1 MALEDETGDIDLK
14 RREQKRATASL
25 ICIMI
30 IMIVGLSGVFIYKNV
45 SKSKAL
51 QENSA
56 VSDEELEA
64 FYNGET
70 AADDGAD
77 ADLYENLT
85 RPTKFDFTFPGRTL
99 TNEAVPYDGAKR
111 NIVCWGDSMTEGIG
125 ASYAVLELDG
135 ESKDISYWTFPDSLE
150 YFTGIKTYNYGVSGE
165 NSEEIAIR
173 AGGIKLYTDRDV
185 VVGYNHGADVK
196 VVNEK
201 GEPEYVQNYGGYG
214 NLYDD
219 YYGVVY
225 INGQMYT
232 LGGSSFD
239 DDEQAYNIVDLRLT
253 RYDDGRDTAYYTYYE
268 ESKEDEGDGE
278 QETQEPSA
286 SASNTDTTWA
296 FETRAFLPTQSANDI
311 RDNRAK
317 QAMIGG
323 YEEETTESQ
332 EDELTASM
340 AMEEYGVGYYEEF
353 EYDGDTCIVIPAGTL
368 VTPKAAADHSNDIL
382 IIEMGS
388 NGGWHGEYSELIA
401 QYDSIIERFGN
412 PYYIIIGDTDDP
424 GDSADANQG
433 MRDSEGNKIGLND
446 TYWEA
451 ALREAYGEHFLN
463 TREYMITNGLRDTGL
478 LTTKRDLRGFQNGMI
493 SKKLRADWTHFNSY
507 GYYTKAKAIYL
518 KGVQL
523 GYWE

>member
-14 RREQKRATASL
+14 RREQIRATASL

-278 QETQEPSA
+278 QETSEPAA

-296 FETRAFLPTQSANDI
+296 FETRAFLPTQSVNDI

-323 YEEETTESQ
+323 YEEETTASQ
-332 EDELTASM
+332 EDELTADM

>member
-14 RREQKRATASL
+14 RREQIRATASL

-56 VSDEELEA
+56 VSDEELDA

-70 AADDGAD
+70 AAEDDSD
-77 ADLYENLT
+77 ESLYENLT

-99 TNEAVPYDGAKR
+99 TSEVVPYDGVKR

-173 AGGIKLYTDRDV
+173 SGGIKLYTDRDV

-253 RYDDGRDTAYYTYYE
+253 RYDDERDASYYTYYE
-268 ESKEDEGDGE
+268 ESKEDEGDGA
-278 QETQEPSA
+278 QETSEPAA

-296 FETRAFLPTQSANDI
+296 FETRAFLPTQSVNDI

-317 QAMIGG
+317 QAMTGG
-323 YEEETTESQ
+323 YEEETTASQ
-332 EDELTASM
+332 EDELTADM

-388 NGGWHGEYSELIA
+388 NGGWHGEYSDLIA

-446 TYWEA
+446 TYWES

>member
-1 MALEDETGDIDLK
+1 
-14 RREQKRATASL
+14 
-25 ICIMI
+25 MI
-30 IMIVGLSGVFIYKNV
+30 IMIVGMSGVFIYKNV
-45 SKSKAL
+45 SKSRAL

-56 VSDEELEA
+56 VSDEELDA
-64 FYNGET
+64 FYNE
-70 AADDGAD
+70 ASNQEDDSD
-77 ADLYENLT
+77 AGLYENLVK
-85 RPTKFDFTFPGRTL
+85 PTQFDFTFPGRTL
-99 TNEAVPYDGAKR
+99 TSEVVPYDGAKR

-135 ESKDISYWTFPDSLE
+135 ESKDISYWTYPDSLE

-185 VVGYNHGADVK
+185 VAGYNHGADVK
-196 VVNEK
+196 VVNEN

-214 NLYDD
+214 NLYDN

-253 RYDDGRDTAYYTYYE
+253 RYDEEKNDVPYYTYYE
-268 ESKEDEGDGE
+268 EKSDQDDG
-278 QETQEPSA
+278 
-286 SASNTDTTWA
+286 NTDISAADASDNDNETTWA
-296 FETRAFLPTQSANDI
+296 FETRAFLPTQSVNDI
-311 RDNRAK
+311 KDDRAI
-317 QAMIGG
+317 QAVISG
-323 YEEETTESQ
+323 YEPETEAVKDVLDV
-332 EDELTASM
+332 EWI
-340 AMEEYGVGYYEEF
+340 MEEYGVGYNEEF
-353 EYDGDTCIVIPAGTL
+353 EYEDDTCVIIPAGTL

-388 NGGWHGEYSELIA
+388 NGGWHGEYSELIQ

-433 MRDSEGNKIGLND
+433 MRDSEGNKIGRND

-478 LTTKRDLRGFQNGMI
+478 LTTKRDLRYFQNGMI

-523 GYWE
+523 GYWQ

>member
-14 RREQKRATASL
+14 RREQIRATASL

-85 RPTKFDFTFPGRTL
+85 RPTKFGFTFPGRTL

-173 AGGIKLYTDRDV
+173 SGGIKLYTDRDV

-239 DDEQAYNIVDLRLT
+239 DDEQAYNIVDLWLT
-253 RYDDGRDTAYYTYYE
+253 RYDDERDAAYYTYYE
-268 ESKEDEGDGE
+268 ESKEDEGDGV
-278 QETQEPSA
+278 QETSEPAA

-296 FETRAFLPTQSANDI
+296 FETRAFLPTQSVNDI

-323 YEEETTESQ
+323 YEEETTASQ
-332 EDELTASM
+332 EDELTADM

>member
-1 MALEDETGDIDLK
+1 MR
-14 RREQKRATASL
+14 RREKMRATASL
-25 ICIMI
+25 ICIMV
-30 IMIVGLSGVFIYKNV
+30 IMIIGLSGVFIYKNV

-56 VSDEELEA
+56 VSDEELDA
-64 FYNGET
+64 FYSGET
-70 AADDGAD
+70 AAEDDSD
-77 ADLYENLT
+77 ASLYENLT
-85 RPTKFDFTFPGRTL
+85 KPTKFDFTFPGRTL
-99 TNEAVPYDGAKR
+99 TREVVPYDGAKR
-111 NIVCWGDSMTEGIG
+111 NIACWGDSMTEGIG

-135 ESKDISYWTFPDSLE
+135 ESHDISYWTFPDALE
-150 YFTGIKTYNYGVSGE
+150 YFTGIKTYNFGVSGE
-165 NSEEIAIR
+165 NSEEISIR

-232 LGGSSFD
+232 LGGASFD
-239 DDEQAYNIVDLRLT
+239 DEEQAYNIVDLRLT
-253 RYDDGRDTAYYTYYE
+253 RYGDNENVSYYTYYE
-268 ESKEDEGDGE
+268 EKTEEESEA
-278 QETQEPSA
+278 QETTESSA
-286 SASNTDTTWA
+286 GTADTDTTWA
-296 FETRAFLPTQSANDI
+296 FETRAFLPTQSSNDI
-311 RDNRAK
+311 RDDRAK
-317 QAMIGG
+317 QGMIGS
-323 YEEETTESQ
+323 YEEETTVSH
-332 EDELTASM
+332 EDELNASDVM
-340 AMEEYGVGYYEEF
+340 AEYGIGYNEEF
-353 EYDGDTCIVIPAGTL
+353 EYDGDTYIVIPAGTL

-433 MRDSEGNKIGLND
+433 LRDSEGNKIGLND
-446 TYWEA
+446 TYWET

-478 LTTKRDLRGFQNGMI
+478 LTTKRDLRYFQNGMI

-507 GYYTKAKAIYL
+507 GYYSKAKAIYL
-518 KGVQL
+518 KGAQL
-523 GYWE
+523 GYWD